1 MSNDKRIINFEEILD
16 EKIAIIEELLEA
28 FSEARRALDVFSLRG
43 SNQMTRFIYQTHLR
57 TLKCIKSMRDRDD
70 ESTKTAINEMIN
82 NLKEMYQEANEMY
95 SGMGIREGDYLL
107 IAKLFQNQYLDLQ
120 QLQELL

>member
-1 MSNDKRIINFEEILD
+1 MIENLLD
-16 EKIAIIEELLEA
+16 A

-70 ESTKTAINEMIN
+70 ESTKTAINVMIN
-82 NLKEMYQEANEMY
+82 NLKEMHQEAIEKY
-95 SGMGIREGDYLL
+95 AELVKEGDYLL
-107 IAKLFQNQYLDLQ
+107 ICKHFQQQYLDLQ